1 MNILVTGSS
10 GYIGSRLCDLLQQA
24 GHSVTKFDIKESIDQ
39 DIQNIYYLE
48 LLLIKNKIDVV
59 YHLAAI
65 RNIHACELNILACI
79 TTNLKASMHL
89 YELCVK
95 HSVKFIFASTLA
107 TSQFSL
113 NNYALC
119 KFIAEKNMHDAVIV
133 RLSNVVGSY
142 PAHQRHEFPT
152 LTDNIIDAILS
163 AKTLKVMGNCH
174 RNFVFIDDV
183 AMYFINALHM
193 SVGIYDCVGK
203 TNATI
208 QTWIDKFEQHFNC
221 VIKKEFTQKNSYDA
235 ENLAVKNV
243 QFDFNYFL
251 KIVDSYGVAK

>member
-1 MNILVTGSS
+1 MPIYGLYYSTMVHLFTGIYVRKLSKVDKEYKEKNAKTKVYYEDFSEKFVVEANKKIVEDLNSLDIIPIKWYTLSNQKEATGIANSKYTSTVNDLRKKVENGNFKVSNDGTKIVFEKQYTDLVAQ
-10 GYIGSRLCDLLQQA
+10 L
-24 GHSVTKFDIKESIDQ
+24 E

-79 TTNLKASMHL
+79 NTNLKASMHL

-95 HSVKFIFASTLA
+95 HSVKFIFASSLA

-133 RLSNVVGSY
+133 RLDSDGKDKLPWTNEE
-142 PAHQRHEFPT
+142 RER
-152 LTDNIIDAILS
+152 L
-163 AKTLKVMGNCH
+163 
-174 RNFVFIDDV
+174 V
-183 AMYFINALHM
+183 ALEA
-193 SVGIYDCVGK
+193 SVGH
-203 TNATI
+203 TP
-208 QTWIDKFEQHFNC
+208 E
-221 VIKKEFTQKNSYDA
+221 
-235 ENLAVKNV
+235 L
-243 QFDFNYFL
+243 
-251 KIVDSYGVAK
+251 